1 MSRELKLIQMLRLE
15 SAKIDGSDLVRESI
29 AQFNNGYITASDM
42 ATKIL
47 SAGDRQSLLSEAIN
61 ELANESLWFSVSSD
75 EESCEISRGR
85 LDDLLLKAAKAG
97 KLLDI

>member
-1 MSRELKLIQMLRLE
+1 MLRLE
-15 SAKIDGSDLVRESI
+15 SAKIDGSELVRESV
-29 AQFNNGYITASDM
+29 AQFGNGYITAHEM
-42 ATKIL
+42 ATRIL
-47 SAGDRQSLLSEAIN
+47 SIGDRQNQLSDLIN
-61 ELANESLWFSVSSD
+61 ELAHESLWFSVSSD